1 MEKVLLFKVSIDDL
15 EEKIWRKIEI
25 LDDSTVADLAYAIL
39 ASFDSLAYHLYEI
52 NHNGI
57 VYSCGE
63 PNRDLL
69 SFTDGEYKNA
79 TLVKLNDLDFNDKN
93 MFMDYDFGSTTTF
106 RIEYLSSSSLM
117 ESKENYPLVIEGQGK
132 GMLDDMSDFELKDIV
147 DETDRLGK
155 SEFYYTPGYD
165 RDDYFDY
172 REYDIVKDNSK
183 LKEIFSKIKNGYEK
197 KDS

>member
-1 MEKVLLFKVSIDDL
+1 M
-15 EEKIWRKIEI
+15 
-25 LDDSTVADLAYAIL
+25 
-39 ASFDSLAYHLYEI
+39 
-52 NHNGI
+52 
-57 VYSCGE
+57 
-63 PNRDLL
+63 
-69 SFTDGEYKNA
+69 
-79 TLVKLNDLDFNDKN
+79 LDF
-93 MFMDYDFGSTTTF
+93 
-106 RIEYLSSSSLM
+106 
-117 ESKENYPLVIEGQGK
+117 
-132 GMLDDMSDFELKDIV
+132 MSDFDLKVIV